1 MSMKQR
7 KMRQLKKAARREMI
21 YQIVNSIPGLPRG
34 LKRIL
39 RGFLST
45 LAFNL
50 LFATALACIVF
61 WFVSG
66 V

>member
-1 MSMKQR
+1 MKQR
-7 KMRQLKKAARREMI
+7 KMRQLKKAARRELI
-21 YQIVNSIPGLPRG
+21 YQIVNSIPVLPRG

-39 RGFLST
+39 RSFLST

-50 LFATALACIVF
+50 LFATGLACIVL

>member
-1 MSMKQR
+1 MNMKQR
-7 KMRQLKKAARREMI
+7 KMRQLKKAARRELI
-21 YQIVNSIPGLPRG
+21 YQIVNSISGLPRG

-45 LAFNL
+45 LSFNL
-50 LFATALACIVF
+50 LFATALAFIVF

>member
-1 MSMKQR
+1 MSMKAR
-7 KMRQLKKAARREMI
+7 KMRRLKKAARRELI
-21 YQIVNSIPGLPRG
+21 YQIVNSIPVLPRG

-39 RGFLST
+39 RSFLST
-45 LAFNL
+45 LTFNL
-50 LFATALACIVF
+50 LFATGLACIVL